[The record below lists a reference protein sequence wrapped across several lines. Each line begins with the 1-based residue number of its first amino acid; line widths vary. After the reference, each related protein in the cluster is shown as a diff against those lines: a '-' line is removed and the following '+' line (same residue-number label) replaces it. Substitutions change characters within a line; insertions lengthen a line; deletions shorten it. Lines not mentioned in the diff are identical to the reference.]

1 MKNGRRR
8 RGDFG
13 QQTFIALGGVHTGP
27 NLDRL
32 IFFPRGGGGDFA
44 GFADGVDG
52 RPPVLFGGKQLQIDD
67 RWPQRIAL
75 RGTDGCRGW
84 SGAGRKRK
92 WSRREKDEAANRK
105 SQA

>member
-32 IFFPRGGGGDFA
+32 IFFPRGGSGDFA

-67 RWPQRIAL
+67 RRRNGSLCEGRTVPRLVGRRPQTEVVTP
-75 RGTDGCRGW
+75 GKG
-84 SGAGRKRK
+84 
-92 WSRREKDEAANRK
+92 
-105 SQA
+105 